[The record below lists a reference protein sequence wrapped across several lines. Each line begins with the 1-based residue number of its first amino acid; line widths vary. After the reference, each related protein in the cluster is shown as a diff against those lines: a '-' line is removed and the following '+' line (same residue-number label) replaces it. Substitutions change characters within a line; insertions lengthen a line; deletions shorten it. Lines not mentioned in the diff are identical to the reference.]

1 MKATIRKAVP
11 FCLALAGLALGS
23 ASAALAQASAAQS
36 HTPHKYIWLAN
47 TSIKP
52 GMMHAYALE
61 EAKGVQADKAIHSQV
76 SYTQWQNITG
86 TPTVLSVAGF
96 NSFAEMEKQH
106 GIRYAN
112 AQYVA
117 SMRSIAEAEAPME
130 AASMSS
136 VYMLR
141 SDQSSID
148 TSAKDYPFVQITR
161 YEIRPGQEAN
171 WDRLIALYKKAFET
185 AVPDSHWYVY
195 DKMYGVGSGNTVLI
209 VVFMPSLGTVDTMM
223 GDDAKLAKAVG
234 KDQLQVLQAME
245 DKAVESSQSDLF
257 VMAPSMSYMADS
269 KK

>member
-1 MKATIRKAVP
+1 MKATIRNAVP
-11 FCLALAGLALGS
+11 LCLALAGLAFSS

-36 HTPHKYIWLAN
+36 HAPHKYIWLEN

-61 EAKGVQADKAIHSQV
+61 EAKGVQADQAIHSQV

-86 TPTVLSVAGF
+86 PPTVLSVAGF
-96 NSFAEMEKQH
+96 NSFAEMAKQH

-112 AQYVA
+112 PQYVA

-130 AASMSS
+130 TASMSS

-148 TSAKDYPFVQITR
+148 TSTKHHPFVEITR
-161 YEIRPGQEAN
+161 YEIRPGQMAN
-171 WDRLIALYKKAFET
+171 WDRLVALYKKAFET
-185 AVPDSHWYVY
+185 AVPESHWYVY
-195 DKMYGVGSGNTVLI
+195 DKMYGVGSANTVLI
-209 VVFMPSLGTVDTMM
+209 VAPLSSLGTVDAMM

-234 KDQLQVLQAME
+234 KEQLQMLQAME

-257 VMAPSMSYMADS
+257 VINPSMSYDAAS

>member
-1 MKATIRKAVP
+1 MKANIRNAFP
-11 FCLALAGLALGS
+11 LCLLLAGLAFGS
-23 ASAALAQASAAQS
+23 ASAALAQASGAQS
-36 HTPHKYIWLAN
+36 ETPHKYIYLDN
-47 TSIKP
+47 TTIKP

-61 EAKGVQADKAIHSQV
+61 EARLVQAARAIHSQV
-76 SYTQWQNITG
+76 SYTEWQNITG
-86 TPTVLSVAGF
+86 TGTVLAVAGY
-96 NSFAEMEKQH
+96 NSFAEMQKTH
-106 GIRYAN
+106 DADHAN

-117 SMRSIAEAEAPME
+117 SLRSIAEAEAPME

-136 VYMLR
+136 IYMLR

-148 TSAKDYPFVQITR
+148 TSAKNYPFAQITR

-185 AVPDSHWYVY
+185 AVPGSHWYVY

-209 VVFMPSLGTVDTMM
+209 VVFMPSLGAVDTIM

-234 KDQLQVLQAME
+234 KDQLQMLQAME

-257 VMAPSMSYMADS
+257 VLNKSMSYMAAS